1 MREGDR
7 RGDGAEGNKVEASIW
22 ERLDWLTISYKSW
35 LHHKLKNT
43 FYPDGAMA
51 VLYFAVVGEIFRKHI
66 MTEHRIVWRNCWL
79 LWLRLGVQLKAIEE
93 LHKC

>member
-1 MREGDR
+1 MLKCNLLVAQVREGDG

-51 VLYFAVVGEIFRKHI
+51 VLYFAVV
-66 MTEHRIVWRNCWL
+66 
-79 LWLRLGVQLKAIEE
+79 
-93 LHKC
+93 